1 MHFVYFTNFADACH
15 WNQHKV
21 MVKDTQMHSSL
32 LGYWMYNNGVPLDSL
47 SLLFNDVSSDMAL
60 KAVCLFGAAC

>member
-1 MHFVYFTNFADACH
+1 
-15 WNQHKV
+15 